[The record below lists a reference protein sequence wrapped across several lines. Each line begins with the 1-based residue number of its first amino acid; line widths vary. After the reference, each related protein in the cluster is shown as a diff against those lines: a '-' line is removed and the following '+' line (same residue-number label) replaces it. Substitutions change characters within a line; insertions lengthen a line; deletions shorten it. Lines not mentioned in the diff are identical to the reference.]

1 MADYQTEEE
10 QIELL
15 KKWWNENGKA
25 TLGGVVIALA
35 GYTGITSWNNHQQST
50 MAAAADIYQ
59 QMMTASEAPGST
71 ARVDELAEQLRKEHR
86 ATVYGTFAALRLA
99 KDAVAANDLPRAA
112 DMLAWAQG
120 QKPDSSLQPLISL
133 RLAQVQYAQGEYD
146 KALATLL
153 TQTSASPAWQAAIAE
168 LRGDV
173 QLAQGKP
180 DDARISY
187 ESALKA
193 METSGVQDRQK
204 DIEMKK
210 ADLAKPG
217 QTLTAGIGGHP

>member
-1 MADYQTEEE
+1 
-10 QIELL
+10 
-15 KKWWNENGKA
+15 
-25 TLGGVVIALA
+25 
-35 GYTGITSWNNHQQST
+35 
-50 MAAAADIYQ
+50 
-59 QMMTASEAPGST
+59 
-71 ARVDELAEQLRKEHR
+71 LRKEHR